1 MPEKHGGKSAGGGAW
16 WRSGA
21 FVSFIGMFG
30 LGLASA
36 GRVSPRR
43 IVDSVMGRGGLG
55 QAVDPEAGYA
65 PENTRP
71 EPPPR
76 SVEVEAEGLEDGRPT
91 TLRSRAFI
99 TFIVMF
105 GVGLAAWW
113 PMMAYLSVFV
123 RDILGQGILAA
134 SFLLVAIHGVTAT
147 LGLASGPFIRRY
159 GSKWT
164 YTLGL
169 VGLAIFMLALGLSAD
184 FKFVLVM
191 APVMGFFLAFH
202 WTGAQSYVIEA
213 SPAHQRGLG
222 SGVATFAAT
231 LVPAASAPI
240 LGLIADANGFG
251 TMALVAFGIV
261 ATGLVIT
268 TFALP
273 NIRPVI
279 KRVQAATETVA
290 ATEKP
295 GGMGRLLRMP
305 GIGWMLLVRGSTSM
319 MLGVFVLLAGPKLID
334 SGGLMS
340 SIGFFVAGTSLGG
353 GLAQVGIGWASD
365 RLGRRKLLVMT
376 LVVGVV
382 SSVAFGLTDNLLL
395 LLVASGF
402 HGLFR
407 NATQTLLVAV
417 TGDITP
423 PSETGRVSSLLTSS
437 FSLGMVVG
445 TLVAGAFFEI
455 SELTPF
461 VIAAVIVMAAIAG
474 LYRIPMRAAEVGK
487 AV

>member
-1 MPEKHGGKSAGGGAW
+1 MPKEHGGKRAGGGAW

-21 FVSFIGMFG
+21 FVSFMAMFG
-30 LGLASA
+30 LGLASGA
-36 GRVSPRR
+36 RVSPRR
-43 IVDSVMGRGGLG
+43 IVDSVMGRGGAE
-55 QAVDPEAGYA
+55 QAVDPEASSA
-65 PENTRP
+65 PANTRP

-76 SVEVEAEGLEDGRPT
+76 SVGVEAEGPEDGRPT

-169 VGLAIFMLALGLSAD
+169 VGLAVFMLALGLSAD

-240 LGLIADANGFG
+240 LGLIADAKGFG
-251 TMALVAFGIV
+251 AMALVAFGIV
-261 ATGLVIT
+261 AVGLVVT

-279 KRVQAATETVA
+279 KRVRAATETVA
-290 ATEKP
+290 APEKP
-295 GGMGRLLRMP
+295 GGMRRLLRTP

-382 SSVAFGLTDNLLL
+382 SSVAFGLTDNLALL
-395 LLVASGF
+395 LAASGF

-461 VIAAVIVMAAIAG
+461 VIAAVVVLAAIAG

>member
-1 MPEKHGGKSAGGGAW
+1 
-16 WRSGA
+16 
-21 FVSFIGMFG
+21 
-30 LGLASA
+30 
-36 GRVSPRR
+36 
-43 IVDSVMGRGGLG
+43 
-55 QAVDPEAGYA
+55 
-65 PENTRP
+65 
-71 EPPPR
+71 
-76 SVEVEAEGLEDGRPT
+76 
-91 TLRSRAFI
+91 
-99 TFIVMF
+99 MF

-123 RDILGQGILAA
+123 RDVLGVGILAA

-147 LGLASGPFIRRY
+147 LGLASGPWIRRY

-169 VGLAIFMLALGLSAD
+169 VGLAIFMLALGLSSN
-184 FKFVLVM
+184 FGFVLAM

-202 WTGAQSYVIEA
+202 WTGAQAYVIEA
-213 SPAHQRGLG
+213 SPPHQRGLG

-240 LGLIADANGFG
+240 LGLIADENGFG
-251 TMALVAFGIV
+251 SMALVAFGIV
-261 ATGLVIT
+261 ATGLVVT
-268 TFALP
+268 TLALP
-273 NIRPVI
+273 NIRPVM
-279 KRVQAATETVA
+279 KSVRAAEGPVSEPAGT
-290 ATEKP
+290 
-295 GGMGRLLRMP
+295 GGMARLLRRP
-305 GIGWMLLVRGSTSM
+305 GIAWMLLVRGSTSM

-365 RLGRRKLLVMT
+365 RLGRRKLLVIT

-382 SSVAFGLTDNLLL
+382 SSVAFGATDNLVLL
-395 LLVASGF
+395 LAASGF

-423 PSETGRVSSLLTSS
+423 PSETGRVSALLTSS
-437 FSLGMVVG
+437 FSVGMVLG
-445 TLVAGAFFEI
+445 TLVSGAFFEI
-455 SELTPF
+455 SALAPF
-461 VIAAVIVMAAIAG
+461 VIAAAVVAAAIAG
-474 LYRIPMRAAEVGK
+474 LFKIPMGVARAGK